1 MDIKEQFQ
9 SAQAR
14 VKNLSQKPA
23 NDELLELYAL
33 FKQATEGDNNAEEPN
48 AFDFKEKFKWN
59 TWNTKKGMSADDA
72 MQQYVTLVETLVSKY
87 GEA

>member
-1 MDIKEQFQ
+1 MELKEQFE
-9 SAQAR
+9 AALLR

-33 FKQATEGDNNAEEPN
+33 YKQATEGDNNGEEPN

-59 TWNTKKGMSADDA
+59 QWNTKKGMSSQDA
-72 MQQYVTLVETLVSKY
+72 MQQYVQLVETLVSKY
-87 GEA
+87 S